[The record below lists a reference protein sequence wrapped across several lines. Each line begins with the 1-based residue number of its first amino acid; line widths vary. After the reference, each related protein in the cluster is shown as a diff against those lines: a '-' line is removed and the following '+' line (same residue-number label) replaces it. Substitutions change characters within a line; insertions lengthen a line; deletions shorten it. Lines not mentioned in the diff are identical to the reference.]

1 MRVVCVLPG
10 FIATPGAAEFL
21 QKTADSQGIDVDNC
35 RQAWPNQLGQLAR
48 AGEPDDVAKLITFL
62 ASPKAKFLTG
72 AQFGVDGGILAGV

>member
-1 MRVVCVLPG
+1 L
-10 FIATPGAAEFL
+10 
-21 QKTADSQGIDVDNC
+21 AD
-35 RQAWPNQLGQLAR
+35 QLGPLAR